1 MKLIDTN
8 VLISFWD
15 DSEPEHLWAED
26 VLSLAVAEGSAC
38 VSAVTVAEL
47 CSFAGSSSQDV
58 IAELG
63 AMRIELL
70 DVPVAAS
77 VLCGDAYR
85 KYLARRREETK
96 TEGPRI
102 PLPDFFIGAH
112 AELMEFELVTN
123 DKRRFRTYFPSVP
136 LVLPPTKSL

>member
-15 DSEPEHLWAED
+15 ASEPEHLWAED
-26 VLSLAVAEGSAC
+26 VLSLAVAEGMAC

-85 KYLARRREETK
+85 KYLGMFLSRPTLLHNAISAFK
-96 TEGPRI
+96 
-102 PLPDFFIGAH
+102 
-112 AELMEFELVTN
+112 
-123 DKRRFRTYFPSVP
+123 FPVQ
-136 LVLPPTKSL
+136 